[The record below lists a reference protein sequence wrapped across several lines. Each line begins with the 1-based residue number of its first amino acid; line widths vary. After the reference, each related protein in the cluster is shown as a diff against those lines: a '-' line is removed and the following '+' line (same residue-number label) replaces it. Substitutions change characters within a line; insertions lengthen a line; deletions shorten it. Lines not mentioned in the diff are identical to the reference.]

1 MNKRFVLAL
10 DQGTTSSRA
19 ILFDQMARPVSVGQA
34 PLRRFYPQDGW
45 VEQDAN
51 EIWSS
56 QWQAINQCL
65 QAARCGTSA
74 IAAIGIANQRET
86 TVVWDRRTGKPLY
99 NAIVWQCR
107 RTAGYC
113 AELKESGMEPVFRQ
127 KTGLMLDPYFS
138 GTKIAWL
145 LNTISGLREMAER
158 GDLAVGT
165 VDSWLMYQL
174 SGERRHLTDVSN
186 ASRTLLYNIHTL
198 TWDEELLRRLNIP
211 EAVLPTVVD
220 SSGVAAWTSPQLFG
234 QAVPI
239 AGIAGDQQAAL
250 FGNGCFEAGSAKNTY
265 GTGCFLLM
273 NTGEMP
279 ITSEQ
284 GLVSTVA
291 WRMNDRV
298 QYALEGS
305 IFIAGALVQ
314 WLRDGLRI
322 IQSVDETEDLAD
334 SVSDTGGVVIVPAFV
349 GLGSPYWDSSAR
361 GLIIG
366 LTQGT
371 NRAHIVRAAL
381 EAIAHQT
388 ADVANAMNQ
397 DSHAPLTSLRT
408 DGNAIRNRF
417 LAQFQADILGIPVVR
432 PRISETTALGAAF
445 LAGLGVGFWDNLTQV
460 AQMVE
465 TNDVLYPAM
474 DDRARTAQRLR
485 WQAAVS
491 RAGGWSRDSQ
501 GGEGLCER

>member
-1 MNKRFVLAL
+1 MLAL

-19 ILFDQMARPVSVGQA
+19 ILFDHAARPVSVGQS
-34 PLRRFYPQDGW
+34 PLRRFYPQAGW

-56 QWQAINQCL
+56 QWQAIEQCL
-65 QAARCGTSA
+65 QEAKCDTSE

-107 RTAGYC
+107 RTAPYC
-113 AELKESGMEPVFRQ
+113 TELKESGLEAVFRQ
-127 KTGLMLDPYFS
+127 KTGLRLDPYFS

-145 LNTISGLREMAER
+145 LNTVSGLRDMAER
-158 GDLAVGT
+158 GEVAVGT
-165 VDSWLMYQL
+165 VDSWLMYLL
-174 SGERRHLTDVSN
+174 SGQRRHLTDVSN
-186 ASRTLLYNIHTL
+186 AARTLLYNIHTL
-198 TWDEELLRRLNIP
+198 RWDDELLQLLNVP
-211 EAVLPTVVD
+211 EAVLPRVVD
-220 SSGVAAWTSPQLFG
+220 SSGAAVWTSPQLLG
-234 QAVPI
+234 KAIPI
-239 AGIAGDQQAAL
+239 SGIAGDQQAAL
-250 FGNGCFEAGSAKNTY
+250 FGNGCFDAGSAKNTY

-273 NTGEMP
+273 NTGDVP
-279 ITSEQ
+279 VNSAH
-284 GLVSTVA
+284 GLISTVA
-291 WRMNDRV
+291 WRLNGRV

-314 WLRDGLRI
+314 WLRDGLQI
-322 IQSVDETEDLAD
+322 IPSVEETERLAL
-334 SVSDTGGVVIVPAFV
+334 SVADTGGVVIVPAFA

-371 NRAHIVRAAL
+371 TREHIVRAAL

-388 ADVANAMNQ
+388 ADVVEAINH
-397 DSHAPLTSLRT
+397 DHPEPLTRLRT

-432 PRISETTALGAAF
+432 PLISETTALGAAF
-445 LAGLGVGFWDNLTQV
+445 LAGLGVGFWDNLGQI
-460 AQMVE
+460 AQMVQ
-465 TNDVLYPAM
+465 TNDVFYP
-474 DDRARTAQRLR
+474 RLDEAGR
-485 WQAAVS
+485 HAHRQQWQAAVV
-491 RAGGWSRDSQ
+491 RAGGWHRPRQ
-501 GGEGLCER
+501 GGDASCDL